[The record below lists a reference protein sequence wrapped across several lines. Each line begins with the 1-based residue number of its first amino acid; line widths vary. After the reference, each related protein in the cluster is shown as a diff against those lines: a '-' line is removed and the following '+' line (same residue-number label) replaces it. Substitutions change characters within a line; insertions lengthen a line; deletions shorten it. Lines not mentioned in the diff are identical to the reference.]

1 MGMMPKIESLRKF
14 SFKKPS
20 FTLGSGYNEWLAHL
34 WQNVQYIYLNPG
46 QILYT
51 KSFSNKCLTMSP

>member
-1 MGMMPKIESLRKF
+1 MMPKIESLRKF

-51 KSFSNKCLTMSP
+51 K